1 MKITIDTKKDL
12 LKAKGKNFNELS
24 EFDKNSVVGYLEKYR
39 KLGQLTDW
47 EEDLMYM
54 AYRYAIGRQ
63 SIGAHSLACE
73 IKENCYG
80 RMSEERSIFNAFDMN
95 REVERCLH
103 FHNLPSFWFPITSL
117 NSIYTSALDIFCQ
130 FVEDFNIQTKEE
142 LLKYKDVHIKL
153 ADNERGYT
161 FEVYTWDEYIM
172 PQVIK
177 MLRRHYNNED
187 MTDEFA
193 IKLYNRWKDTHDTE
207 QWDETLESKFNDI
220 VKDIPNPEYVFMS
233 GINDLFI
240 WNDLVHIFDVEHH
253 HKSILTDGTECEWV
267 WSYTHDTY
275 QKDGEPDHYY
285 QKEIGYKRIRI
296 PIDKWNGVSTI
307 YIPDE
312 SIKKDLY

>member
-1 MKITIDTKKDL
+1 MKITIDTKKNL
-12 LKAKGKNFNELS
+12 LKAKGKNFDELS
-24 EFDKNSVVGYLEKYR
+24 EFDKNIVVGYLEKYR

-103 FHNLPSFWFPITSL
+103 FHNLPNFWFPLTSL

-153 ADNERGYT
+153 ADNERGYSL
-161 FEVYTWDEYIM
+161 EVVTWEEVLR
-172 PQVIK
+172 PQVWEACK
-177 MLRRHYNNED
+177 KFYNNEAMGEELAWQCYQD
-187 MTDEFA
+187 WLSNGGFGELGKTFTNITKPVPDPEHFY
-193 IKLYNRWKDTHDTE
+193 L
-207 QWDETLESKFNDI
+207 SDI
-220 VKDIPNPEYVFMS
+220 DA
-233 GINDLFI
+233 LFI

-267 WSYTHDTY
+267 WSYAHDTY

-296 PIDKWNGVSTI
+296 PVDKWNGVSTI

-312 SIKKDLY
+312 NIKKDLY